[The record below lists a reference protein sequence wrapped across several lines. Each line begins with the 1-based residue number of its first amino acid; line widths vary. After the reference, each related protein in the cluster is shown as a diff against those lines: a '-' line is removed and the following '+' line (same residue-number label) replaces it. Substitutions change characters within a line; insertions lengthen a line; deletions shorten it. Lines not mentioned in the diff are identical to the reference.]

1 MRERERFVISAV
13 FLGLVFWLTQ
23 LVPISWRYLG
33 IAGFTLITYFVSAW
47 TLHKYLKFHHW
58 VLYLPLPALYSL
70 FIGCFYFL
78 LPTNFWSM
86 ITVLGLFSLG
96 MYALFLSGNIFCVA
110 EHDKKIPLTRVAQNI
125 ILFFA
130 IIISLLG
137 CQVIYSF
144 SWPLYI
150 TFPLVFLLH
159 FHLCL
164 TTAWSVEL
172 QPRISLELFQL
183 SFFAALLV
191 GEFALALSFLPLEG
205 WHIALLVMSTF
216 YLILGILQVFIGD
229 KLYRR
234 TLREYSFLVILI
246 ILMYIAI
253 FPGK

>member
-1 MRERERFVISAV
+1 MRERERFVITAV
-13 FLGLVFWLTQ
+13 FLGVILWLTQ
-23 LVPISWRYLG
+23 LVPISWRYLAIG
-33 IAGFTLITYFVSAW
+33 AFTIITYFLSAL
-47 TLHKYLKFHHW
+47 TLRKYLKFHHW
-58 VLYLPLPALYSL
+58 LLFLPFPALYSL

-110 EHDKKIPLTRVAQNI
+110 EHDKKIQLTRAAQNI

-137 CQVIYSF
+137 CHVIYSF
-144 SWPLYI
+144 SWPLYVS
-150 TFPLVFLLH
+150 FPLVFLLH
-159 FHLCL
+159 FHLTL

-183 SFFAALLV
+183 SFFATLLV
-191 GEFALALSFLPLEG
+191 SEFALTLSFLPLAA
-205 WHIALLVMSTF
+205 WHISLLVMSTF

-234 TLREYSFLVILI
+234 TLREYNFLLILI
-246 ILMYIAI
+246 IIMYVIV